1 MRSEFSDNR
10 AVVTAEAIVAAVEKD
25 LIDVVALDGFEIVRD
40 IKLEGLVV
48 DIGLSHFFDFSF
60 THVGVNEN
68 KRVQKQAQLG
78 NLGVRQREIV
88 GVVKRCL
95 KFFYI

>member
-1 MRSEFSDNR
+1 MRSEFSDNQ

-25 LIDVVALDGFEIVRD
+25 LIDVVALDGFEIIRD

-60 THVGVNEN
+60 THAGVNEN
-68 KRVQKQAQLG
+68 K
-78 NLGVRQREIV
+78 
-88 GVVKRCL
+88 
-95 KFFYI
+95 